1 MPVNKT
7 YAQLKIGDKDSI
19 TKKAT
24 PEVIKMF
31 ADVSED
37 HNPLHLDPEY
47 GKTTMFGRNI
57 AHGMFSA
64 GLMSAVAG
72 TKLPGDAVY
81 ISHNMQF
88 KRPVF
93 INDTV
98 TAWIEVTEKFDDN
111 KKLFKTRAWVEN
123 QDGKLVV
130 DGEAVFMAS
139 K

>member
-7 YAQLKIGDKDSI
+7 YAQLKVGDKDSL
-19 TKKAT
+19 TKKVT
-24 PEVIKMF
+24 PELVKMF
-31 ADVSED
+31 ADVSDD
-37 HNPLHLDPEY
+37 HNPLHLDENY
-47 GKTTMFGRNI
+47 GKTTMFGRCI
-57 AHGMFSA
+57 AHGMLSA

-93 INDTV
+93 INDTI
-98 TAWIEVTEKFDDN
+98 TAWMEVTEKMDDA
-111 KKLFKTRAWVEN
+111 KKIYKTRAWVEN
-123 QDGKLVV
+123 QDGKVVV